1 MEENKV
7 LIGALLFI
15 GLVIGSNFIMY
26 AIARGAAN
34 SKQKGFLETLSQS
47 LNASPKKKEE
57 SMDEL
62 RRKIQELEKGKNDS
76 TGDSE

>member
-26 AIARGAAN
+26 AIARGATN
-34 SKQKGFLETLSQS
+34 SKQKGFLETLSKS
-47 LNASPKKKEE
+47 LNTSTQKKTE

-62 RRKIQELEKGKNDS
+62 RQKIEELEKGKNDR